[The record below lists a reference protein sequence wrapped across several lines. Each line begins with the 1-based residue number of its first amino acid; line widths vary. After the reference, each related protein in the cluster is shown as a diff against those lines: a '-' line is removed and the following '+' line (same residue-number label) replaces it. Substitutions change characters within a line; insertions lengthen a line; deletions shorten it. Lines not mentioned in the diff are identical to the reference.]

1 MLGNSSPKVAIE
13 QINNYSGL
21 FAMNDWKC
29 FVLNEQ
35 VSLEYYMDQLVQMSH
50 LGKSTEIKYFLHGK
64 NMAYFF

>member
-1 MLGNSSPKVAIE
+1 
-13 QINNYSGL
+13 
-21 FAMNDWKC
+21 MNDWKC

-50 LGKSTEIKYFLHGK
+50 LGKSTEIKYFLQGK